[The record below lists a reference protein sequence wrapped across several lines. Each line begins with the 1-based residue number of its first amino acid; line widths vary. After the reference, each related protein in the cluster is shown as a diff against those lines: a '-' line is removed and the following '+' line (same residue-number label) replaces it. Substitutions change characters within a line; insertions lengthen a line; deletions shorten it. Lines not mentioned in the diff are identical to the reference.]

1 MRRVLH
7 SGAWLLVIGLFLFF
21 NKGNPVAHHTDS
33 FTYIIF
39 WLSTF
44 YGLSIVGQYLAIKC
58 HQPAVLGELLMGIIF
73 GNICYYFQ
81 MPMIMVLREGAELI
95 NIFPE
100 LLQHHSLIEALKTH
114 IHDLKDAIAIHA
126 ALQGPLGA
134 DFMKLSYALDVFSHY
149 GIMYLL
155 FMVGLETS
163 VEELKQTGKSAMVVA
178 ISGVIFPILL
188 GLLVMGI
195 FFQQNSFHA
204 NLFIA
209 ATLSATSVGIT
220 ARVLKDL
227 RKMRTQE
234 AKIILGAAMIDDVLG
249 LFILAV
255 VTSLVVQ
262 GHLSLM
268 SLAQIFINTGLFFG
282 VSLTLG
288 PQLIRMLVPFAGFL
302 KLWEAKLLIG
312 SLFIMLLSWIASL
325 LDLSAIIGAFMAG
338 LILNDGLFYKH
349 HGFELSPVKIK
360 HLIRPLQFLLTPL
373 FFFTMGLQVKIETF
387 FHLDVLGLAFVLT
400 VVAIIGKLISGVL
413 VNSQLNRW
421 FIGMGMVP
429 RGEVGL
435 IFASLGR
442 SLQVMDDRLF
452 SSIVVMV
459 VLTTIISPPCL
470 KWSINRKRLVNV
482 AE

>member
-1 MRRVLH
+1 MRRFLH
-7 SGAWLLVIGLFLFF
+7 ISSWLLAIGLFLFF
-21 NKGNPVAHHTDS
+21 NNVNPLAQHIDS
-33 FTYIIF
+33 FTCIIF
-39 WLSTF
+39 WLSSF
-44 YGLSIVGQYLAIKC
+44 YGLSIVGQYLATKC
-58 HQPAVLGELLMGIIF
+58 HQPAVLGELMMGIIF

-81 MPMIMVLREGAELI
+81 MPMMMILREGSELI

-100 LLQHHSLIEALKTH
+100 LLQHHSLIDALKLH
-114 IHDLKDAIAIHA
+114 IHDLKDAMAIRE
-126 ALQGPLGA
+126 ALQSPSGP

-163 VEELKQTGKSAMVVA
+163 VEELKETGKSAIVVA
-178 ISGVIFPILL
+178 TTGVIFPILL

-195 FFQQNSFHA
+195 FFQKNSFYA

-262 GHLSLM
+262 GHLSLV
-268 SLAQIFINTGLFFG
+268 SLAQIFINTGLFFA

-288 PQLIRMLVPFAGFL
+288 PQLIRMMVPFSRFL
-302 KLWEAKLLIG
+302 KLWESKLLIG
-312 SLFIMLLSWIASL
+312 SLFIMFLAWIASL
-325 LDLSAIIGAFMAG
+325 LDLSTIIGAFMAG
-338 LILNDGLFYKH
+338 LILNDELFYKH

-360 HLIRPLQFLLTPL
+360 HLIRPIQFLLTPL
-373 FFFTMGLQVKIETF
+373 FFFTMGLQVKLETF
-387 FHLDVLGLAFVLT
+387 FHWDVLELAFILT
-400 VVAIIGKLISGVL
+400 VVAIIGKLASGAL
-413 VNSQLNRW
+413 VSSQLNRW

-459 VLTTIISPPCL
+459 VFTTIISPPCL
-470 KWSINRKRLVNV
+470 KWSMNRKRLANV